1 MQIEQCTT
9 FIHADDFGI
18 TPGQATDI
26 LSLSSSCGGDGAL
39 NSVSIFANS
48 PAFHEAA
55 SLAQPHANRG
65 VLRVCLH
72 LNLVEG
78 PSIADPKRIPLLVN
92 ERGMFD
98 NDFVGLLKL
107 GITNKC
113 EAFNQLVIECRS
125 QIQRFLS
132 AFSDQQ
138 LSFQLDSHQ
147 HVHAVPI
154 VYKALAQAL
163 AEENCLVR
171 RLREPIDPLSLYRTY
186 GEGVAKES
194 GSVPMPQTHNAPTRI
209 PMVNRA
215 KIFLI
220 SALWRKCPVDKIPWA
235 PNRPASAP
243 LFSGVALSG
252 HMDEFNKTLL
262 ASFQHEAT
270 RQTRDVEILFHPIS
284 VPIEECLDPLNKSF
298 TEACAS
304 ASRNREAELIKK
316 L

>member
-1 MQIEQCTT
+1 MQTRNVYL
-9 FIHADDFGI
+9 F
-18 TPGQATDI
+18 
-26 LSLSSSCGGDGAL
+26 SLT
-39 NSVSIFANS
+39 
-48 PAFHEAA
+48 
-55 SLAQPHANRG
+55 RG
-65 VLRVCLH
+65 VCSITISWDCSSWVSPTKARHSINWL
-72 LNLVEG
+72 LNAVV
-78 PSIADPKRIPLLVN
+78 RYNV
-92 ERGMFD
+92 
-98 NDFVGLLKL
+98 
-107 GITNKC
+107 
-113 EAFNQLVIECRS
+113 
-125 QIQRFLS
+125 FLS
-132 AFSDQQ
+132 AFPDQQ

-186 GEGVAKES
+186 GEGSAKES
-194 GSVPMPQTHNAPTRI
+194 GSVPMPQTHDAPTRI

-220 SALWRKCPVDKIPWA
+220 SALWRKCPVNEIPWA
-235 PNRPASAP
+235 PNRPTSAP

-284 VPIEECLDPLNKSF
+284 VPIEECLDPLNKPF
-298 TEACAS
+298 AEACAS